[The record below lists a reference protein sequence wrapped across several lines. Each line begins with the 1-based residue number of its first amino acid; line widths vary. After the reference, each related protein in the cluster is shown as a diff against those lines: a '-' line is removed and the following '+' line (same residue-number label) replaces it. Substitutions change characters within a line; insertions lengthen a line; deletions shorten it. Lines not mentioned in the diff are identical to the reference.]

1 MTDELETQAK
11 DELQYLIG
19 DWYWDKKSYEFAR
32 DMGVFILG
40 FIDHL
45 RNQKL
50 SESTR
55 RRHESNC
62 ELIGKLVSDY
72 GHHKKF
78 KPDIFLCEPDHII
91 EFKRKVSDTNY
102 MVESY
107 KSTWRK
113 ITKYISAKQ

>member
-19 DWYWDKKSYEFAR
+19 DWYWDKKSYAFAR

-78 KPDIFLCEPDHII
+78 TQDIFLCEPDYII

-113 ITKYISAKQ
+113 ITKYISSKQ